1 MLERQMLL
9 AENAYHSM
17 VLAADGYRMYVL
29 AVQDELRLI
38 DKELQREKDLVSRNS
53 SVECDLK
60 AGEASCYSISV
71 N

>member
-1 MLERQMLL
+1 
-9 AENAYHSM
+9 M